1 MNEPRRLPAA
11 ELSAMLASQIEALA
25 RELLPGGRRQGAEWV
40 CGSVAGEG
48 GRSLAVHLGGQKS
61 GKWADFAT
69 GEGGDALDLVAATI
83 TGNDLKAAY
92 RWAFRW
98 LGLGDL
104 GAVEIRRAQV
114 IEKAGADGDHDND
127 EKGRKRAQA
136 MWLGA
141 QADIAGT
148 PVEAYL
154 AGRGIDLRRLGHA
167 PRALRFAPEHYCVET
182 GERMPA
188 MLAAIAD
195 MQGQHVATHQ
205 TWLAQDANGI
215 WRKAPLEMP
224 KKVRGRFVG
233 GSIRLRRGASGK
245 SLRDAPA
252 DGQIAIGEGIET
264 CLSVAL
270 ACPDLRIIAAV
281 SLANLATVQLPPQV
295 RSVLLLADRDTK
307 PEAQRGLRRAVD
319 HHLAAGRDVR
329 VAWPPKGKDFN
340 DAIN

>member
-1 MNEPRRLPAA
+1 
-11 ELSAMLASQIEALA
+11 MLAQQIEALA

-40 CGSVAGEG
+40 CGSVAGEAG
-48 GRSLAVHLGGQKS
+48 GSMAVHLGGQKS

-69 GEGGDALDLVAATI
+69 GETGDALDLVAAVL

-92 RWAFRW
+92 RWAYGW

-104 GAVEIRRAQV
+104 GAVEIRRAEV
-114 IEKAGADGDHDND
+114 IEKVATGGERDSEEA
-127 EKGRKRAQA
+127 GRKRAQA

-154 AGRGIDLRRLGHA
+154 TARGIDLRRLGQA
-167 PRALRFAPEHYCVET
+167 PRALRFAPEHYCAET
-182 GERMPA
+182 GQRMPA

-205 TWLAQDANGI
+205 TWLAQDAGGI
-215 WRKAPLEMP
+215 WRKAPLDMP

-245 SLRDAPA
+245 SLRDAAA
-252 DGQIAIGEGIET
+252 DEQVAIGEGIET

-270 ACPDLRIIAAV
+270 ACPELRIIAAV

-307 PEAQRGLRRAVD
+307 PEAQRGLRRAID